1 MAKSGLR
8 FQAKSD
14 RADPSYP
21 FPSRFGA
28 DGDLKRKEK
37 NTTTAYYYS
46 LEPYGLEDDEVEL
59 EPDKSKQQSLFSRI
73 RKDKK
78 DLSHNKFAFDQK
90 KWLNNMH
97 TTERRYNYRN
107 TSFEKK
113 FETEEDG
120 VVTHTDHPLLAKEE
134 AGYEETEA
142 DDLRD
147 RMIEYVRE
155 KFPKN
160 GLYAEVLALYLKNGY
175 GTRTIGEK
183 LGIKE
188 RSARFFLA
196 SSSFFLSIVL
206 FSSL

>member
-1 MAKSGLR
+1 MAKSGLQ
-8 FQAKSD
+8 FQPKGD

-21 FPSRFGA
+21 FPSRFGENGEIIYSVPAEISSASAFATFGISMA
-28 DGDLKRKEK
+28 DCSTLPFGDKQKLVYYIE
-37 NTTTAYYYS
+37 TT
-46 LEPYGLEDDEVEL
+46 D
-59 EPDKSKQQSLFSRI
+59 R
-73 RKDKK
+73 
-78 DLSHNKFAFDQK
+78 KFAFDQK

-120 VVTHTDHPLLAKEE
+120 IVTHTDHPLLAKEE
-134 AGYEETEA
+134 EGYEQAEA

-160 GLYAEVLALYLKNGY
+160 GLYADVLALYLKKGY
-175 GTRTIGEK
+175 GTRKIGEE
-183 LGIKE
+183 LNIRE
-188 RSARFFLA
+188 RSARFFLDKA
-196 SSSFFLSIVL
+196 KEKAGEYYRRYGK
-206 FSSL
+206 